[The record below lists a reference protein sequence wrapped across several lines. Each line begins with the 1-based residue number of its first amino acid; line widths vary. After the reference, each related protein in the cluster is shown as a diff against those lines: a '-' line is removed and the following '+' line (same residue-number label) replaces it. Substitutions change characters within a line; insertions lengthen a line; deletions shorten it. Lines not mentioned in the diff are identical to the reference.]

1 MKETNFKSQDF
12 IPVQEISHGLIIT
25 TDKRY
30 LKVLEIEPINFMLR
44 NVEEQEDIIQNFAG
58 WLKVSP
64 VSFQIKVITHAA
76 DANKYI
82 ETLQQYLDKEENE
95 NCIELGYHY
104 KNLIYSV
111 GSHGA
116 VTRRFFL
123 IFEYEPYG
131 MRKTEE
137 ITEIE
142 YEMNQIASKIKS
154 YFAKTG
160 NEIILYQDED
170 YFLGEFLYL
179 YYNRGSQIS
188 ESFSQRIER
197 VIEDSKTVHGLTD
210 SIPDIPFTDLIAPR
224 GIDFTNSK
232 YVIIDGI
239 YQSHLYIT
247 SKGYPTKVAGG
258 WLSMLVTLG
267 NKIDVD
273 IFARKE
279 ERSIFLTKVSRK
291 IRLTR
296 LKAQDRDDT
305 QSDFEE
311 IQSSIDSGLYIK
323 KAISQNNEDP
333 FYMNIFITI
342 SATTIEELVWKKEQV
357 MDFITSQDMTVMEC
371 TYHEEA
377 AFNSVS
383 PFLKLD
389 KKLFNKSKRNVLT
402 QGLASC
408 YPFTAFEMCD
418 EDGIM
423 LGVNKHNSSL
433 CVVDLFDAKKYKNAN
448 MAILGTSGAGKTFA
462 EQLIA
467 LRMRMLDT
475 QCFILS
481 PDKSHEF
488 KRACDAIGGSYIK
501 ISPSSKDC
509 INIMEIR
516 PTSSPVQELL
526 DGYSIETETWLSKKV
541 QQLITFFQLLI
552 EDLTNEE
559 EQLLDE
565 AIMKT
570 YQKKGFTDD
579 NDSFYV
585 DPKDKSKGMKE
596 MPILGD
602 LYNMLLED
610 SERIPKRLPNII
622 SKFVTGSAQSFNNQT
637 NVDLNNKYI
646 VFDLQDLKGRILPC
660 GMFIAL
666 DFVWDKIK
674 EDRTKKKAVFID
686 EAWQLIGSG
695 ANIKAAE
702 FVHHIFKVIRG
713 YGGGAI
719 LATQDILD
727 LFSLEDGKYGAAILS
742 CSKIKMVLNLEE
754 DEAKRVKEILK
765 LTRKEIRD
773 IVNYERGQALVCA
786 NNNHIPVSVI
796 ASGYET
802 TLITTDRSQT
812 EQLLR
817 NLLNKNQTQSDI
829 QAPIKEKD
837 LRQETSKEV

>member
-1 MKETNFKSQDF
+1 MKKTVQYSQEQ
-12 IPVQEISHGLIIT
+12 IPVKEISHGLIVT
-25 TDKRY
+25 TDNRF

-44 NVEEQEDIIQNFAG
+44 NPEEQDDIIQNFAG
-58 WLKVSP
+58 WLKVCP
-64 VSFQIKVITHAA
+64 VRFQIKVITHAA

-82 ETLQQYLDKEENE
+82 ENLKHYLDAENNK

-104 KNLIYSV
+104 MNLIHSV
-111 GSHGA
+111 GSQDA

-123 IFEYEPYG
+123 IFEYAPFSETK
-131 MRKTEE
+131 RLTNARDVA
-137 ITEIE
+137 
-142 YEMNQIASKIKS
+142 YEMNQVVLKTKG
-154 YFAKTG
+154 YFNALG
-160 NEIILYQDED
+160 NEILVPSNED

-179 YYNRGSQIS
+179 YYNRASQIN
-188 ESFSQRIER
+188 EPFADRIER
-197 VIEDSKTVHGLTD
+197 IVTD
-210 SIPDIPFTDLIAPR
+210 VKKVYDLGPNSPIPNIPLVDLIAPR
-224 GIDFTNSK
+224 GIDFTNPK
-232 YVIIDGI
+232 YIVIDGI
-239 YQSHLYIT
+239 YQTHLYIT
-247 SKGYPTKVAGG
+247 SKGYPVRVRGG
-258 WLSMLVTLG
+258 WLSMLITLG
-267 NKIDVD
+267 DKIDTD
-273 IFARKE
+273 IFVKKE
-279 ERSIFLTKVSRK
+279 ERASFSSKVARK
-291 IRLTR
+291 IRLNR
-296 LKAQDRDDT
+296 LKAKDRNDT

-311 IQSSIDSGLYIK
+311 IQGSIDSGLYIK
-323 KAISQNNEDP
+323 TSISQNNEDP

-342 SATTIEELVWKKEQV
+342 SANTLEELIWKKKQV
-357 MDFITSQDMTVMEC
+357 MDFIVSQDMAAAEC

-377 AFNSVS
+377 AFNTVS
-383 PFLKLD
+383 PFLKIDRTLY
-389 KKLFNKSKRNVLT
+389 KKSKRNVLT

-418 EDGIM
+418 ENGIM

-462 EQLIA
+462 EQLMA
-467 LRMRMLDT
+467 LRMRMSDT

-509 INIMEIR
+509 INLMEIR
-516 PTSSPVQELL
+516 PTTSPIQELL
-526 DGYSIETETWLSKKV
+526 DGYNIESETWLGKKV

-559 EQLLDE
+559 EQLLDD

-570 YQKKGFTDD
+570 YYKKGFTDD
-579 NDSFYV
+579 NDSFYI
-585 DPKDKSKGMKE
+585 DPKDKSKGLKE

-602 LYNMLLED
+602 LFDVLLEEGD
-610 SERIPKRLPNII
+610 RIPQRLPNII
-622 SKFVTGSAQSFNNQT
+622 SKFVTGSARSFNNHT
-637 NVDLNNKYI
+637 NVDLDNKYI

-695 ANIKAAE
+695 ANVKAAE

-719 LATQDILD
+719 LATQDVVD
-727 LFSLEDGKYGAAILS
+727 LFSLEDGKYGSAILS
-742 CSKIKMVLNLEE
+742 CSKVKMVLNLEE

-765 LTRKEIRD
+765 LTKKEIRD
-773 IVNYERGQALVCA
+773 ILNYDRGQALICA
-786 NNNHIPVSVI
+786 NNNHVPVSVI
-796 ASGYET
+796 ASDFERD
-802 TLITTDRSQT
+802 LITTDRSQM
-812 EQLLR
+812 EK
-817 NLLNKNQTQSDI
+817 LLNKKQS
-829 QAPIKEKD
+829 E
-837 LRQETSKEV
+837 KEVNK